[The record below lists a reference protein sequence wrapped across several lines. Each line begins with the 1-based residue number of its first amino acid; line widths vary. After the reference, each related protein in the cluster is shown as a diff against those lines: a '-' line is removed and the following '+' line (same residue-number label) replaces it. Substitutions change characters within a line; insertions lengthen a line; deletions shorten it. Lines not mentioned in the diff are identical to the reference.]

1 MTDERETSVAELPRW
16 SQHRFFIL
24 IAGVIGVALF
34 LVSAALSLY
43 NNSGASQLDFSSPT
57 YQDIRKQARRD
68 TTPVDF
74 AATGKLDKTA
84 FDQFKTMYA
93 ERTGKVLN
101 VNSFDEKA
109 LSEESLQLLVDR
121 TADQSVPAQ

>member
-1 MTDERETSVAELPRW
+1 MSDDPKLAAELSRW
-16 SQHRFFIL
+16 SQHRFVML
-24 IAGVIGVALF
+24 IVSVIGIALF

-68 TTPVDF
+68 TTQVDF
-74 AATGKLDKTA
+74 SATGTLDKA
-84 FDQFKTMYA
+84 AYDQFKKMYT
-93 ERTGKVLN
+93 ERTGKVVN

-109 LSEESLQLLVDR
+109 LSEESLQLLVDHS
-121 TADQSVPAQ
+121 TDQSVPAQ